1 MALLSISDAPQLP
14 RGAQIRTNLF
24 AELSLQYDTAKPH
37 RGPHVD
43 RLPHFNQPPRSISAG
58 QESLNRR
65 NGNHLRYLR
74 RDSVKGL
81 NALRHSRV
89 RAREARNPH
98 SIGAVCTDETN
109 AEVLIISSEQIRTDL
124 RHPARAI
131 RSVRG
136 THLHERQRLPGVG
149 CSVHLARSKSLC
161 IGSLCTECLVR
172 VCDRLPVMTVMKNID
187 DKLSAA
193 EKNRAP
199 ATEPRQKGS
208 RFKTSDEPPL
218 AQKNLG
224 FRNGASSVHTSRT
237 MMLDEL
243 SRLLDTVPATS
254 HAVAYQTAVVDENVL
269 GKPTQSTRQRTA
281 KRLRELYA
289 LDPQCTLFR
298 SLRRFWAG
306 DNGSRPMLAL
316 LAAVARDPILRDM
329 TPFVVSVPIGSEVSA
344 VQIDEQIKSKYPG
357 RFSDTTRRSTAQNLA
372 ASWTQAGLLQG
383 KVRKVRTKPKISPA
397 VAAFAVLLGY
407 LSGFRGKLLLDSA
420 WTRILDGSAAEVTA
434 LVVEASRQGWV
445 TYKAAGNV
453 VEITFPGLLTPLEEQ
468 ATRDAD

>member
-1 MALLSISDAPQLP
+1 
-14 RGAQIRTNLF
+14 
-24 AELSLQYDTAKPH
+24 
-37 RGPHVD
+37 
-43 RLPHFNQPPRSISAG
+43 
-58 QESLNRR
+58 
-65 NGNHLRYLR
+65 
-74 RDSVKGL
+74 
-81 NALRHSRV
+81 
-89 RAREARNPH
+89 
-98 SIGAVCTDETN
+98 
-109 AEVLIISSEQIRTDL
+109 
-124 RHPARAI
+124 
-131 RSVRG
+131 
-136 THLHERQRLPGVG
+136 
-149 CSVHLARSKSLC
+149 
-161 IGSLCTECLVR
+161 
-172 VCDRLPVMTVMKNID
+172 MKNID